1 MIGSMVRRLLSTTA
15 LAALLLIG
23 ASSTASAQGFISP
36 FIGYNFGGDSGCPEI
51 SNCENKTRNFGVA
64 FGTLGNVVGAE
75 AEFSFIDSFFGD
87 TPGTSSHVVTFMGNV
102 MLSPKF
108 GVIQPYGLVGLGLIK
123 THAEITAVGLL
134 ESDNN
139 HLGWDIGGGI
149 VAYLGRHVGVRG
161 DIRYFHAF
169 QDLEILGLP
178 IADTKLD
185 FGRASAGV
193 LFRF

>member
-1 MIGSMVRRLLSTTA
+1 MRRLFATA
-15 LAALLLIG
+15 ACAVVLFG
-23 ASSTASAQGFISP
+23 MSSAASAQSFISP

-64 FGTLGNVVGAE
+64 FGKIGSVVGAE
-75 AEFSFIDSFFGD
+75 AEFSYIDSFFGE

-102 MLSPKF
+102 MLAPKF
-108 GVIQPYGLVGLGLIK
+108 GVIQPYGLMGLGLIK

-149 VAYLGRHVGVRG
+149 IAYLGQHVGVRG

-169 QDLEILGLP
+169 QDLEILGIP
-178 IADTKLD
+178 IGDTKLD